1 MKQNLTLTINGDEV
15 SVAVESEAM
24 LLDLLRDTLYM
35 TGTKKGCGKGECGA
49 CTVILNG
56 KAVNACMIPVMKAQG
71 ARVETVEGL
80 AKGGE
85 LSALQS
91 AFVNQGAIQCGFCT
105 PGMLMSAKAL
115 LDENPSPSAAQVRE
129 AIGGNVCR
137 CTGYK
142 KIEQA
147 ILSAAASMREAQTK

>member
-115 LDENPSPSAAQVRE
+115 LDENPLPSAAQVRE